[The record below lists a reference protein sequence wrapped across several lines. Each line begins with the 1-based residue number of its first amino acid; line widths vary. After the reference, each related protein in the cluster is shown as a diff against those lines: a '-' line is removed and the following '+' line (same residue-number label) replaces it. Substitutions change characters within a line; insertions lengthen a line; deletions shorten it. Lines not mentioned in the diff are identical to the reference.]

1 MKRGHGGFTIIELLA
16 VIAIIATLVAMAV
29 PHMGRIQERTQS
41 VVCMNNLRQIGVGVL
56 SYAGEH
62 DNTFPVIEPN
72 PDSPVYLP
80 EDEATPLYVELE
92 PYGVTQQVL
101 KCPADIRGPNY
112 FAQRTTV
119 IDGKSYGTSYQWRP
133 IVDEENIISP
143 KIYGGRRG
151 AGVRIVKPSRVT
163 LCTDFVG
170 VHSGRMNRLYADGHV
185 SKPN

>member
-1 MKRGHGGFTIIELLA
+1 MRRGDGGFTLIELLA
-16 VIAIIATLVAMAV
+16 VIAIIAMLVAMAV

-41 VVCMNNLRQIGVGVL
+41 IVCMNNLRQIGIGVL

-72 PDSPVYLP
+72 PESPVYLP

-101 KCPADIRGPNY
+101 RCPADIRGPNY

-119 IDGKSYGTSYQWRP
+119 IDGSRMARA
-133 IVDEENIISP
+133 IN
-143 KIYGGRRG
+143 GGRSSMRK
-151 AGVRIVKPSRVT
+151 IPSRPKST
-163 LCTDFVG
+163 EAAG
-170 VHSGRMNRLYADGHV
+170 ERGSGSSSPRG
-185 SKPN
+185 